1 MDPMTMGLLYGGGS
15 LLSGLGGLIG
25 GNRLAGAN
33 YAAGNQSAMLQA
45 LAMQQAQGR
54 FSEAQSALQ
63 PFIGG
68 GQQGFG
74 LLMKYLQGGANKI
87 GGGGDSLLSTFAP
100 TMAQL
105 EKTPGY
111 QFVRDQNLKAVQNSA
126 AARGLGSSG
135 NALQGGVD
143 YANNM
148 ASTTYQQ
155 QLQNYLAQNQQAYN
169 MLMGTAGV
177 GLNAANTNMQ
187 GVTNFNNSMLG
198 AATGLGNTMGN
209 ALLGGASATANGM
222 NSLFGGVGRG
232 LMGAG
237 MMGMQPQQQTNV
249 GMPTNIGAYGQ
260 YTSPLGQLTNPA
272 SIWGPSG
279 LY

>member
-15 LLSGLGGLIG
+15 LLSGLGGLMG

-33 YAAGNQSAMLQA
+33 YAAGNQSSILQA
-45 LAMQQAQGR
+45 LGMQQAQGR
-54 FSEAQSALQ
+54 FSEAQRALQ

-68 GQQGFG
+68 GQEGFG
-74 LLMKYLQGGANKI
+74 LLMKYLQGGANGI
-87 GGGGDSLLSTFAP
+87 GGGGNSLLSTFNP

-105 EKTPGY
+105 ESTPGY
-111 QFVRDQNLKAVQNSA
+111 QFIKNQGIKAANNAA

-135 NALQGGVD
+135 NAIQGGVQFATD
-143 YANNM
+143 L
-148 ASTTYQQ
+148 ASTTFDQ
-155 QLQNYLAQNQQAYN
+155 QLRNYMLQNQAAYDK
-169 MLMGTAGV
+169 LMGVTGV

-187 GVTNFNNSMLG
+187 GVTNFNNTMLG

-222 NSLFGGVGRG
+222 NSLFGGIGRG
-232 LMGAG
+232 MMGLG
-237 MMGMQPQQQTNV
+237 MGMQPQQQTNV

-260 YTSPLGQLTNPA
+260 YTSPLSQLTNPM
-272 SIWGPSG
+272 SNWGPSG